1 MFKRTFP
8 RNFLFRRAATRGAR
22 TESPHD
28 VIIGDHPGSATPGSS
43 EPDKGGQIRMSIV
56 ETSEARQQIE
66 RWIEE
71 SQLLL
76 GRTIPS
82 VLEDNQRLRDKLT
95 GAQEESD
102 RAREEV
108 AALRRELGTLQSDL
122 ETLRGQYEFLKSE
135 QAAVTDALGRA
146 VHHMSQMVQPINEMV
161 AKLHVTQAPSLES
174 ALR

>member
-1 MFKRTFP
+1 
-8 RNFLFRRAATRGAR
+8 
-22 TESPHD
+22 
-28 VIIGDHPGSATPGSS
+28 
-43 EPDKGGQIRMSIV
+43 MSIM

-82 VLEDNQRLRDKLT
+82 VLEDNQRLRDKL
-95 GAQEESD
+95 ASAEEDSD
-102 RAREEV
+102 RMRNEI
-108 AALRRELGTLQSDL
+108 AALRRDLGALQSEL
-122 ETLRGQYEFLKSE
+122 EGLRGQHEYLKAE
-135 QAAVTDALGRA
+135 QAAVAEALSRA

-161 AKLHVTQAPSLES
+161 AKLHVAQAPSLEA

>member
-1 MFKRTFP
+1 M
-8 RNFLFRRAATRGAR
+8 
-22 TESPHD
+22 
-28 VIIGDHPGSATPGSS
+28 
-43 EPDKGGQIRMSIV
+43 

-76 GRTIPS
+76 GRTIPG

-95 GAQEESD
+95 AAQESSD
-102 RAREEV
+102 RLRDEA
-108 AALRRELGTLQSDL
+108 AALRRDLGALQSEL
-122 ETLRGQYEFLKSE
+122 ESVRGQHDYLKAE
-135 QAAVTDALGRA
+135 QTAVAEALTRA

-161 AKLHVTQAPSLES
+161 AKLHVAQAPSLEA

>member
-1 MFKRTFP
+1 MFKGTFS

-28 VIIGDHPGSATPGSS
+28 VTIGDHPGPATSGCS

-76 GRTIPS
+76 GRTIPG
-82 VLEDNQRLRDKLT
+82 VLEDNQRLRDKLA

-108 AALRRELGTLQSDL
+108 AVLRRELGTAQSDL
-122 ETLRGQYEFLKSE
+122 ETLRGQYDYLKSE
-135 QAAVTDALGRA
+135 QAAVAEALGRA